1 MIKERQAKI
10 NKLVQEGKEVPKEL
24 TEDLKLNDEEIK
36 KPTDGKPVVVAY
48 DELVPLIKISE
59 LEIVSRS
66 LKHVLKDLSKDVPV
80 FLVPSLVA
88 YVFNMLV
95 GINYNADP
103 KPEPVDEFYPVNK
116 CSFAKL
122 TRSELLEAVSKQAF
136 LRFRHQ
142 LPSNW
147 IEAYMENPFT
157 LIRSVSYTS
166 LLENNWKVISKVLTR
181 KLGTSLSNHQLPSV

>member
-95 GINYNADP
+95 GINYNAD
-103 KPEPVDEFYPVNK
+103 
-116 CSFAKL
+116 
-122 TRSELLEAVSKQAF
+122 RSQNQSTNFIQSISAHLL
-136 LRFRHQ
+136 
-142 LPSNW
+142 N
-147 IEAYMENPFT
+147 
-157 LIRSVSYTS
+157 
-166 LLENNWKVISKVLTR
+166 
-181 KLGTSLSNHQLPSV
+181 